1 MFARKSG
8 SSVDNRFWPR
18 GTRCRAPAR
27 AKYASVL
34 VTTPQQSTR
43 SEQGTRPGPYR
54 QRSFPVP
61 DGALDLLLVRHGQ
74 SESYTEGRPFPL
86 AGGHGDPPLSEI
98 GAEQASQVCG
108 RLAGLGID
116 AIYVTTLR
124 RTVQTAAPLA
134 GRLGIEPRVE
144 PGLREV
150 YLGEWEGGRYRK
162 MVAEF
167 HPIAQRMF
175 AEERWDVIPGAE
187 SLVSF
192 DGRVRAAIG
201 RIAAEHPGQ
210 RVAAFTH
217 GGVIGQVLALATGSR
232 PFAFNTADNA
242 SISRVI
248 VTAGQWYV
256 RGFNDTAHLDGRAT

>member
-1 MFARKSG
+1 MG
-8 SSVDNRFWPR
+8 SQ
-18 GTRCRAPAR
+18 
-27 AKYASVL
+27 YASVL
-34 VTTPQQSTR
+34 VTTSAD
-43 SEQGTRPGPYR
+43 GTRPDAYR

-61 DGALDLLLVRHGQ
+61 AGALDLVLVRHGQ
-74 SESYTEGRPFPL
+74 SEAYVDGTSFPL
-86 AGGHGDPPLSEI
+86 VDGHGDPPLSEL
-98 GAEQASQVCG
+98 GGDQATLVCG
-108 RLAGLGID
+108 RLAGMGID
-116 AIYVTTLR
+116 AIYVTTLC

-134 GRLGIEPRVE
+134 ERLALEPRVE

-150 YLGEWEGGRYRK
+150 FLGEWEGGRYRK
-162 MVAEF
+162 MVADF

-201 RIAAEHPGQ
+201 RIAAEHAGQ

-217 GGVIGQVLALATGSR
+217 GGVIGQVLALASGSR
-232 PFAFNTADNA
+232 PFAFNSADNA

-248 VTAGQWYV
+248 VTPAQWYI
-256 RGFNDTAHLDGRAT
+256 RRFNDTAHLD